1 MGITFTDT
9 QRKVIE
15 TRGCNLL
22 VSAAAGSGKT
32 AVLVE
37 RIVEMVCDGKAPVDI
52 DRLLVVTFTNAAA
65 AQMRERVSRALN
77 DRLALDPANEHLQ
90 RQAALLYNAQI
101 TTIDSFCLFVLRNQF
116 HTIGLD
122 PGFRIAEEGEL
133 KLLRADVLSAVIE
146 DTYGKEEPAF
156 LHCMEYFSVGSR
168 DDAVEKEVMKL
179 YDFAM
184 SMPFPEEWL
193 AKRKEDYRPD
203 AAGEPQQG
211 QPVREPEQGQPAGE
225 PDGAENAQ
233 EGAACD
239 LLSLPWAALFME
251 HVRLVLRGCADK
263 LEEAIRL
270 CEEPDGPYFYG
281 ELLEKER
288 EMLERLLGL
297 CGVTETEEQVSAG
310 GVTGAEEQVGAGD
323 VTETEDWAGAGDVT
337 DAAEKAGDCRGRT
350 ETADYDGLCAAF
362 GAVTFGRLPS
372 RRDNSVSP
380 ARREAA
386 KGLRDSVKEAVAG
399 LRTSFFAGS
408 AGQVYRQME
417 ECQAAVSAL
426 VDLTLAFKA
435 AFDEAK
441 REKNIL
447 DFDDIEHFALQILLR
462 REEDGYAPT
471 ETALAYR
478 SRFHEIL
485 IDEYQDSNLV
495 QEYLLSC
502 ISGESEGRYNRFMV
516 GDVKQ
521 SIYKFRLARPELFLE
536 KQEAYGGASENAQR
550 IDLHQNFRSRKE
562 VIDSVNAV
570 FERIM
575 GKETGGIVYDGKAAL
590 HPGAAYPRR
599 EDGLSEDVSNI
610 TQLLLF
616 QEEKIAAEFL
626 VNDGAA
632 QNASAP
638 ESAGQTAS
646 AAGTAGGKKAPETLS
661 VKEQEAY
668 GVAAQIKTLLRE
680 FQVTDKETGNLRRAS
695 YRDMVILLR
704 TLSGWDEVF
713 KRVLEAEGIPV
724 HVTSRTGYF
733 AASEVQELLHFL
745 RILDNPLQDIPLY
758 GVMHTYLGGFSEEE
772 IALVRAA
779 CPKKKYLYDAL
790 TVCAGRE
797 VTGIVN
803 SPAPDTGE
811 SAAEQTGADWSKAE
825 QTKAEQTG
833 TDQIKADQTETD
845 RIEADQTKA
854 EQIKEERTETDRIEA
869 DQTKAEQIE
878 ADQTGTSRTGSGE
891 PADRGQQG
899 IGGTLQEKIAGFL
912 DKIARYRKMSV
923 YLPVHELLQ
932 IILRENGYLH
942 YVAAKPEGSRRR
954 ANVEML
960 LVKAA
965 DYEKT
970 SYFGL
975 YHFLRYMEQLEKYEV
990 DYGEAAMQDENADV
1004 VRIMSIHKSKGL
1016 EFPVCFV
1023 SGLAAGFRKKKGSG
1037 TLAVDVDAGIGV
1049 DYVDPKRRVRGKS
1062 LRKNAIALK
1071 LMRDSLAE
1079 ELRILYVAMTRA
1091 EEKLIL
1097 TGVVKNPEK
1106 AAAAL
1111 LPLRRRKEKR
1121 LSYDVLLGQDSFLTL
1136 LLGALSGSRCLD
1148 GFYEACGMET
1158 APEAPEYNA
1167 DMAFSVKL
1175 TGWDHLVEEKIEE
1188 TVLGLEA
1195 KRKLLFSDPAEAV
1208 DENLMTELSR
1218 RFSYEYP
1225 HRNLR
1230 DLYTK
1235 TTVSELKMAGM
1246 QETDEDAARLFEE
1259 KPAVP
1264 YLPKFLRGD
1273 EAVSGSMRGSAFHK
1287 VMELFEFKELTRD
1300 VNENRQA
1307 AETLLREQM
1316 ERMQQK
1322 GRLSQAY
1329 RDAVS
1334 VPKLVDFLT
1343 GRAAFR
1349 MAEAARA
1356 GKLFKEQPFVMGI
1369 PASRLGSSFPAEET
1383 VLVQGI
1389 IDVFFEEEDGLVVLD
1404 YKTDAVSAAAE
1415 LVKRYQV
1422 QLSYYSEA
1430 LEQIYG
1436 YEPGKG
1442 GKPVKER
1449 LIYSSRLGEEIRL

>member
-9 QRKVIE
+9 QRQVIE
-15 TRGCNLL
+15 NRGCNLL

-37 RIVEMVCDGKAPVDI
+37 RIVEMVCGGENPVDI

-65 AQMRERVSRALN
+65 AQMRERVSRAIN
-77 DRLALDPANEHLQ
+77 DRLAREPENEHLQ
-90 RQAALLYNAQI
+90 RQSALLYNAQI

-133 KLLRADVLSAVIE
+133 KLLRADVLAAVLE
-146 DTYGKEEPAF
+146 DAYKKAEPAF

-168 DDAVEKEVMKL
+168 DEAVEKEVQKL

-184 SMPFPEEWL
+184 SMPFPEAWL
-193 AKRKEDYRPD
+193 AERKGDYQVPD
-203 AAGEPQQG
+203 
-211 QPVREPEQGQPAGE
+211 
-225 PDGAENAQ
+225 
-233 EGAACD
+233 D
-239 LLSLPWAALFME
+239 LLSLPWASLFME
-251 HVRLVLRGCADK
+251 HTRFVLQGCADK
-263 LEEAIRL
+263 LEAALCL

-281 ELLEKER
+281 DLLEKER
-288 EMLERLLGL
+288 EMAKRLLGL
-297 CGVTETEEQVSAG
+297 CGGS
-310 GVTGAEEQVGAGD
+310 
-323 VTETEDWAGAGDVT
+323 
-337 DAAEKAGDCRGRT
+337 
-350 ETADYDGLCAAF
+350 DYDALCAAF
-362 GAVTFGRLPS
+362 GAVIFDRLPS
-372 RRDNSVSP
+372 KRDTSVSP
-380 ARREAA
+380 AKREAA
-386 KGLRDSVKEAVAG
+386 KALRDSVKEALSD
-399 LRTSFFAGS
+399 LRTQFFGGS
-408 AGQVYRQME
+408 AAQAHRQME
-417 ECQAAVSAL
+417 GCQAAVSSL

-462 REEDGYAPT
+462 REGDGYVPT

-485 IDEYQDSNLV
+485 IDEYQDSNMV

-536 KQEAYGGASENAQR
+536 KQEAYGGAAENAKR
-550 IDLHQNFRSRKE
+550 IDLHQNFRSRTE

-570 FERIM
+570 FTRLM
-575 GKETGGIVYDGKAAL
+575 GKEMGGIVYDERAAL
-590 HPGAAYPRR
+590 HVGASYPQQ
-599 EDGLSEDVSNI
+599 ENGLSEDVSNV

-616 QEEKIAAEFL
+616 REEKDAA
-626 VNDGAA
+626 
-632 QNASAP
+632 
-638 ESAGQTAS
+638 
-646 AAGTAGGKKAPETLS
+646 LS

-680 FQVTDKETGNLRRAS
+680 FQVTDKETGTFRRAS
-695 YRDMVILLR
+695 YRDIVILLR

-713 KRVLEAEGIPV
+713 KRVLEEEGIPV

-733 AASEVQELLHFL
+733 AAAEVQELLHFL

-758 GVMHTYLGGFSEEE
+758 GVLHSYLGGFSEEE

-779 CPKKKYLYDAL
+779 YPKKKYLYDAL
-790 TVCAGRE
+790 VSSVGRNVAG
-797 VTGIVN
+797 TAG
-803 SPAPDTGE
+803 AP
-811 SAAEQTGADWSKAE
+811 SQSAEQTGEAAG
-825 QTKAEQTG
+825 AG
-833 TDQIKADQTETD
+833 QIDELLQAK
-845 RIEADQTKA
+845 I
-854 EQIKEERTETDRIEA
+854 
-869 DQTKAEQIE
+869 
-878 ADQTGTSRTGSGE
+878 TS
-891 PADRGQQG
+891 
-899 IGGTLQEKIAGFL
+899 FL
-912 DKIARYRKMSV
+912 DKIFAYREMSV
-923 YLPVHELLQ
+923 YLSVHELLQ
-932 IILRENGYLH
+932 VILRETGYLH
-942 YVAAKPEGSRRR
+942 DVTARAEGSRRR

-990 DYGEAAMQDENADV
+990 DYGEAGMQDENADV

-1016 EFPVCFV
+1016 EFPICFV
-1023 SGLAAGFRKKKGSG
+1023 SGLAAGFRKKEGSG
-1037 TLAVDVDAGIGV
+1037 ILAVDVDAGIGV
-1049 DYVDPKRRVRGKS
+1049 DYVDPERRVKGKN

-1071 LMRDSLAE
+1071 LRRDSLAE

-1106 AAAAL
+1106 TAAGL
-1111 LPLRRRKEKR
+1111 LPLRRRKHSL
-1121 LSYDVLLGQDSFLTL
+1121 LSYDVLLGQDSFLSL
-1136 LLGALSGSRCLD
+1136 LLSALSGSRCLD
-1148 GFYEACGMET
+1148 GFYEACGIQTEPD
-1158 APEAPEYNA
+1158 APDYAV
-1167 DMAFSVKL
+1167 DMALAVKL
-1175 TGWDHLVEEKIEE
+1175 TGWDYLVGEKVKE
-1188 TVLGLEA
+1188 TVLGMET
-1195 KRKLLFSDPAEAV
+1195 KRKLLFFDSVETV
-1208 DENLMTELSR
+1208 DESLMTELSR

-1225 HRNLR
+1225 HGNLR
-1230 DLYTK
+1230 ELYTK

-1246 QETDEDAARLFEE
+1246 QENDETAAKLFEE

-1264 YLPKFLRGD
+1264 YLPKFLRAD
-1273 EAVSGSMRGSAFHK
+1273 ESVSGSMRGSAFHK
-1287 VMELFEFKELTRD
+1287 VMELFDFKDLTME
-1300 VNENRQA
+1300 VNQNRQA
-1307 AETLLREQM
+1307 AESLLKEQM
-1316 ERMQQK
+1316 ENMLLK
-1322 GRLSQAY
+1322 GRLPQAY
-1329 RDAVS
+1329 YEAVS
-1334 VPKLVDFLT
+1334 VSKLVDFLT
-1343 GRAAFR
+1343 GKAALR
-1349 MAEAARA
+1349 MAQAARA
-1356 GKLFKEQPFVMGI
+1356 GKLYKEQPFVMGL
-1369 PASRLGSSFPAEET
+1369 PASRLGSGFPAAET
-1383 VLVQGI
+1383 VLIQGI
-1389 IDVFFEEEDGLVVLD
+1389 IDVFFEEEDGFVVLD

-1422 QLSYYSEA
+1422 QLAYYSEA

-1436 YEPGKG
+1436 YAPGAD

-1449 LIYSSRLGEEIRL
+1449 LIYSFKLGEEILV

>member
-9 QRKVIE
+9 QRQVIE
-15 TRGCNLL
+15 NRGCNLL

-37 RIVEMVCDGKAPVDI
+37 RIVEMVCGGENPVDI

-65 AQMRERVSRALN
+65 AQMRERVSRAIN
-77 DRLALDPANEHLQ
+77 DRLAREPENEHLQ
-90 RQAALLYNAQI
+90 RQSALLYNAQI

-133 KLLRADVLSAVIE
+133 KLLRADVLAAVLE
-146 DTYGKEEPAF
+146 DAYKKAEPAF

-168 DDAVEKEVMKL
+168 DEAVEKEVQKL

-184 SMPFPEEWL
+184 SMPFPEVWL
-193 AKRKEDYRPD
+193 AERKGDYHVP
-203 AAGEPQQG
+203 G
-211 QPVREPEQGQPAGE
+211 
-225 PDGAENAQ
+225 
-233 EGAACD
+233 D

-251 HVRLVLRGCADK
+251 HTRFVLQGCADK
-263 LEEAIRL
+263 MEAAIRL
-270 CEEPDGPYFYG
+270 CEEPDGPYFFG

-288 EMLERLLGL
+288 EMAKRLLGL
-297 CGVTETEEQVSAG
+297 CCGS
-310 GVTGAEEQVGAGD
+310 
-323 VTETEDWAGAGDVT
+323 
-337 DAAEKAGDCRGRT
+337 
-350 ETADYDGLCAAF
+350 DYDALCAAF
-362 GAVTFGRLPS
+362 GAVVFERLPS
-372 RRDNSVSP
+372 KRDTSVSP
-380 ARREAA
+380 AKREAA
-386 KGLRDSVKEAVAG
+386 KALRDSVKEALSD
-399 LRTSFFAGS
+399 LRTQFFGGS
-408 AGQVYRQME
+408 AAQVHRQME
-417 ECQAAVSAL
+417 GCQAAVSSL

-462 REEDGYAPT
+462 REGGGYVPT

-485 IDEYQDSNLV
+485 IDEYQDSNMV

-536 KQEAYGGASENAQR
+536 KQEAYGGEAENAKR
-550 IDLHQNFRSRKE
+550 IDLHQNFRSRTE

-570 FERIM
+570 FTRLM
-575 GKETGGIVYDGKAAL
+575 GKEMGGIVYDERAAL
-590 HPGAAYPRR
+590 HVGASYPQR
-599 EDGLSEDVSNI
+599 ENGLSEDVSNV

-616 QEEKIAAEFL
+616 REEKDAA
-626 VNDGAA
+626 
-632 QNASAP
+632 
-638 ESAGQTAS
+638 
-646 AAGTAGGKKAPETLS
+646 LS

-680 FQVTDKETGNLRRAS
+680 FQVTDKETGTFRRAS
-695 YRDMVILLR
+695 YRDIVILLR

-713 KRVLEAEGIPV
+713 KRVLEEEGIPV

-733 AASEVQELLHFL
+733 AAAEVQELLHFL

-758 GVMHTYLGGFSEEE
+758 GVLHSYLGGFSEEE

-779 CPKKKYLYDAL
+779 YPKKKYLYDAL
-790 TVCAGRE
+790 VAY
-797 VTGIVN
+797 
-803 SPAPDTGE
+803 
-811 SAAEQTGADWSKAE
+811 
-825 QTKAEQTG
+825 
-833 TDQIKADQTETD
+833 
-845 RIEADQTKA
+845 
-854 EQIKEERTETDRIEA
+854 
-869 DQTKAEQIE
+869 
-878 ADQTGTSRTGSGE
+878 
-891 PADRGQQG
+891 
-899 IGGTLQEKIAGFL
+899 GGEKITSFL
-912 DKIARYRKMSV
+912 EKISAYREMSV
-923 YLPVHELLQ
+923 YLSVHELLQ
-932 IILRENGYLH
+932 VILRETGYLH
-942 YVAAKPEGSRRR
+942 DVAARAEGSRRR

-975 YHFLRYMEQLEKYEV
+975 YHFLRYIEQLEKYEV
-990 DYGEAAMQDENADV
+990 DYGEAGMQDENADV

-1016 EFPVCFV
+1016 EFPICFV
-1023 SGLAAGFRKKKGSG
+1023 SGLAAGFRKKEGG
-1037 TLAVDVDAGIGV
+1037 GIIAVDVDAGIGV
-1049 DYVDPKRRVRGKS
+1049 DYVDPERRVKGKN

-1071 LMRDSLAE
+1071 LRRDSLAE

-1091 EEKLIL
+1091 EEKLIM

-1106 AAAAL
+1106 TAAGL
-1111 LPLRRRKEKR
+1111 LPLRRRKHSL
-1121 LSYDVLLGQDSFLTL
+1121 LSYDVLLGQDSFLSL

-1148 GFYEACGMET
+1148 GFYEACGIQTEPD
-1158 APEAPEYNA
+1158 APDYAV
-1167 DMAFSVKL
+1167 DMALAVKL
-1175 TGWDHLVEEKIEE
+1175 TGWDYLVGEKVKE
-1188 TVLGLEA
+1188 TVLGMET
-1195 KRKLLFSDPAEAV
+1195 KRKLLFSDSVETV

-1225 HRNLR
+1225 HGNLR
-1230 DLYTK
+1230 ELYTK

-1246 QETDEDAARLFEE
+1246 QENDETAAKLFEE

-1264 YLPKFLRGD
+1264 YLPKFLRAD
-1273 EAVSGSMRGSAFHK
+1273 ESVSGSMRGSAFHK
-1287 VMELFEFKELTRD
+1287 VMELFDFKDLTME
-1300 VNENRQA
+1300 VNQNRQA
-1307 AETLLREQM
+1307 AESLLKEQM
-1316 ERMQQK
+1316 ENMLLK
-1322 GRLSQAY
+1322 GRLPQAY
-1329 RDAVS
+1329 YEAVS
-1334 VPKLVDFLT
+1334 VSKLVDFLT
-1343 GRAAFR
+1343 GKAALR
-1349 MAEAARA
+1349 MAQAARA
-1356 GKLFKEQPFVMGI
+1356 GKLYKEQPFVMGL
-1369 PASRLGSSFPAEET
+1369 PASRLGSGFPTAET
-1383 VLVQGI
+1383 VLIQGI
-1389 IDVFFEEEDGLVVLD
+1389 IDVFFEEEDGFVVLD

-1422 QLSYYSEA
+1422 QLAYYSEA

-1436 YEPGKG
+1436 YAPGAD

-1449 LIYSSRLGEEIRL
+1449 LIYSFKLGEEIPV